1 MSWGP
6 ASVYIPCRVDFLF
19 MLQSSLFAGGTV
31 AQVALA
37 WLLRQPAVT
46 SVIIGATKLT
56 QLEDNI
62 KAAFLEL
69 SEEQVQTDTE

>member
-1 MSWGP
+1 MSIIRLTHGSFFSILLSY
-6 ASVYIPCRVDFLF
+6 AH
-19 MLQSSLFAGGTV
+19 AGGTV

-46 SVIIGATKLT
+46 SVVIGATTLA

-69 SEEQVQTDTE
+69 SEEQVQLHGS